1 MRRLTSNTFVTL
13 DGVMQAPGGP
23 EEDTTDG
30 FAHGGWGGPDYWDD
44 MMGEVMSEWMGRQ
57 GDVLLGRKTYEIFA
71 GYWPTSKEEPT
82 ASQLNKAKKWVA
94 SRTLDKVEWKNSHLI
109 KGDVPTA
116 IAKLKDQD
124 GPEIQVHGSGN
135 LIQTLLKHNLID
147 EFRIWTFPVL
157 VGPGKRLFAEGT
169 IPSGL
174 KVVDS
179 KTFST
184 GVVLAIYE
192 PAGEIKTGSFATEEP
207 TETEEA
213 RRDKVASEG

>member
-1 MRRLTSNTFVTL
+1 MRKLTTNTFVTL

-23 EEDTTDG
+23 EEDPTDG
-30 FAHGGWGGPDYWDD
+30 FQHGGWGGPDYWDD
-44 MMGEVMSEWMGRQ
+44 PMGEVMSEWMGRN

-71 GYWPTSKEEPT
+71 AYWPTSKEEPT
-82 ASQLNKAKKWVA
+82 ATQLNNAKKWVA
-94 SRTLDKVEWKNSHLI
+94 SRTLDKVEWKHSNLI

-116 IAKLKDQD
+116 IAKLKEQD

-147 EFRIWTFPVL
+147 EYRIWTFPVL
-157 VGPGKRLFAEGT
+157 DGAGKRLFAEGT
-169 IPSGL
+169 MPSGL
-174 KVVDS
+174 RVIDS

-192 PAGEIKTGSFATEEP
+192 PAGEIKIGSFAEESVQR
-207 TETEEA
+207 ET
-213 RRDKVASEG
+213 VAAKG